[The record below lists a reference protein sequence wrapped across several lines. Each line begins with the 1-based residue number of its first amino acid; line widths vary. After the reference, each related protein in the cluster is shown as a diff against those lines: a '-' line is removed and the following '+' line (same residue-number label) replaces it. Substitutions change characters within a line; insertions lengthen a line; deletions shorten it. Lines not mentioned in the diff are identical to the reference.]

1 MKKMFKRTT
10 AIAASALMIG
20 QMVPFNVFAAPA
32 VSTSN
37 LRIHPYVLNEEDYN
51 TAKAGKNST
60 TKPTGLASVDKDK
73 AEAFG
78 ESENSS
84 ITFDIVEVNFDG
96 STVDN
101 GHQYSDV
108 REVNGIPNAFYKIT
122 PHNNDTDSRFVD
134 AEAFY
139 IHLPA
144 VVDGNTLN
152 SVDIY
157 PKLTDNND
165 NNDNTDPETL
175 TDPQNPNSN
184 DKHSIKL
191 TKTLSDPNDTWGTGT
206 GGVGEAIFDIYY
218 KDTLGNWVKKQNFTT
233 NNGVLQVDGL
243 PLGTYY
249 AVETQAPDGY
259 LLDQTPI
266 KFVLDGTS
274 DAIQVN
280 TFPNDK
286 ELEVA
291 KEVMT
296 DSNLIT
302 GKNYMW
308 KITADIPDKAENLI
322 SYAVTDTYENQES
335 VAIASVIATDG
346 TNSKTLALTEDYT
359 VSTGNGTLT
368 VTLTPAGIG
377 KLDDY
382 TSLEITVTSTIVG
395 DYTAGK
401 VKNSSSIA
409 YKYAFNPDD
418 NDNTTGG
425 DEIPDDIPDPDK
437 VDNYPGITSY
447 PDPSDPDYPPE
458 GTYDEFTPATIT
470 ISNVDKNDTSKELTG
485 TFEVSRCSEYSD
497 DAETKLVTLANLAP
511 GVYTIKQISTQS
523 GYYVEDDEAV
533 NTKTIF
539 IDKNGKVYEGTDN
552 TGTEL
557 TDKKVIFYNEP
568 TVEGF
573 DLPFTGTTATIVF
586 TIAGIG
592 VMGGAL
598 FFFIFFKKR
607 DKDEEE
613 QENA

>member
-165 NNDNTDPETL
+165 NDDNTDPTSL
-175 TDPQNPNSN
+175 SDPENPNSN

-191 TKTLSDPNDTWGTGT
+191 TKTLSDGSTNWET
-206 GGVGEAIFDIYY
+206 VGEATFDIYY

-233 NNGVLQVDGL
+233 KNGVLLVDGL

-249 AVETQAPDGY
+249 AVETEAPEGY
-259 LLDQTPI
+259 LLDKTPI

-296 DSNLIT
+296 DSNLNT

-308 KITADIPDKAENLI
+308 KITADIPDKAQNLI
-322 SYAVTDTYENQES
+322 SYAVTDTYENQKS

-359 VSTGNGTLT
+359 VSTGDGTLT
-368 VTLTPAGIG
+368 VTLTKDGIG
-377 KLDDY
+377 ELGDY
-382 TSLEITVTSTIVG
+382 TSLEITVTSTIVDG
-395 DYTAGK
+395 YTAGK

-409 YKYAFNPDD
+409 YEYAYNPPASDPD
-418 NDNTTGG
+418 

-447 PDPSDPDYPPE
+447 PDPNKPDPDDDKA
-458 GTYDEFTPATIT
+458 TDEFTPATIT

-557 TDKKVIFYNEP
+557 TDKKVIFYNDK

-573 DLPFTGTTATIVF
+573 DLPFTGTTAAIVF

-592 VMGGAL
+592 IMGGAM
-598 FFFIFFKKR
+598 FFIFILFKKR
-607 DKDEEE
+607 DKDEEDK
-613 QENA
+613 ENA